1 MPFDAMPIK
10 VAEDVLKLR
19 LALQGVRTGWIQNK
33 WGGKG
38 DAHHCTVGWLME
50 ACDWDHAEATQ
61 LILDYVYPALPR
73 GVQNDKARMWSV
85 SRFNDR
91 ASTSHKRIIKLFD
104 DAIALAEQAAVR

>member
-10 VAEDVLKLR
+10 VAEDVAKLR
-19 LALQGVRTGWIQNK
+19 VALEGVRKGWIQDR
-33 WGGKG
+33 WGCKG

-50 ACDWDHAEATQ
+50 ACDWDHTEATQ

-73 GVQNDKARMWSV
+73 GAKKSWCRMWSV

-91 ASTSHKRIIKLFD
+91 ASTTQEKIIKLFD